1 MKKLLV
7 GSLPNIISSEF
18 LSLQEDR
25 SIQEKGYREIAEE
38 VNDSLF
44 ARLGCLKI
52 LKHFFAFPRYS
63 NIRNF
68 QCYIQEFFVLL
79 ISHALNR
86 IRASNIKSN
95 QNKIRKNNVY
105 TQWSESALL

>member
-1 MKKLLV
+1 MKLFV
-7 GSLPNIISSEF
+7 GSLTNIISSEF

-25 SIQEKGYREIAEE
+25 SIQEKDCREIAAE

-44 ARLGCLKI
+44 ARLGCLKV

-68 QCYIQEFFVLL
+68 QCYTQELFVLL
-79 ISHALNR
+79 ISHALDR
-86 IRASNIKSN
+86 IRTNKIKSN
-95 QNKIRKNNVY
+95 QNKICKNNVY
-105 TQWSESALL
+105 TQWSRSALL